1 MGGGFIHQKKVG
13 RIEEEFHEGEAGFFT
28 PAQDAHG
35 FKDVIS
41 AEKE

>member
-1 MGGGFIHQKKVG
+1 MGGGFIHQEKVG
-13 RIEEEFHEGEAGFFT
+13 RIKEEHDEGEAGFF
-28 PAQDAHG
+28 PSAQDAHG